1 MITHYPISNGIFGE
15 LNRLVNHTLAPT
27 GVDRQRAQQ
36 KRASFEAVKRLSE
49 GLKRAGIE
57 ALSDDDDGVKLRLE
71 LPGFNKDELKLSLDE
86 GVLSIV
92 AETKDEERSF
102 LGKLERRLKVSD
114 EMDVENI
121 SAKLENGILY
131 LQIPHR
137 AKAEP
142 KTIKVN

>member
-36 KRASFEAVKRLSE
+36 KRAS
-49 GLKRAGIE
+49 IE

-131 LQIPHR
+131 LPIPHR

>member
-36 KRASFEAVKRLSE
+36 
-49 GLKRAGIE
+49 KRAGIE

-92 AETKDEERSF
+92 AETKDEGRSF

-131 LQIPHR
+131 LQMPHR

>member
-36 KRASFEAVKRLSE
+36 
-49 GLKRAGIE
+49 KRAGIE

-92 AETKDEERSF
+92 AETKDEGRSF

>member
-36 KRASFEAVKRLSE
+36 KRAS
-49 GLKRAGIE
+49 IE

-92 AETKDEERSF
+92 AETKDEGRSF

>member
-36 KRASFEAVKRLSE
+36 KRAS
-49 GLKRAGIE
+49 IE

>member
-27 GVDRQRAQQ
+27 GVDRHRPQQ
-36 KRASFEAVKRLSE
+36 KRAS
-49 GLKRAGIE
+49 IE

-92 AETKDEERSF
+92 AETKDEGRSF